1 MDQEKKDQEY
11 NIHLSQDRETSKNP
25 DHNDHEVFHHEE
37 DEIDLRDYIEVLWR
51 RKWSIFIIFLISVV
65 VAGVISFI
73 IPPTYQAKNLVELG
87 SIKDKPL
94 QTPSEISAVLKKDV
108 VLDKIKEKLEQPLEL
123 SGDIN
128 NKTVSNM
135 FSVNKLEENGEAKFI
150 EISGYAQTPEN
161 AVLVVKKVTDVLLE
175 YHGLIFEEAEKT
187 YNIELASIENSKEK
201 AKKDIERIQKDI
213 TRLEQDITEYTQK
226 IEERE
231 DIQSEGQGRIAESY
245 INLLAEV
252 KDQKDNKE
260 AQLLN
265 LEQKLVNLDQAL
277 QQKKYERVYQTKNTQ
292 VELEATP
299 PDQKI
304 APKRKQNVLIAG
316 VLGIFIGI
324 FYAFGVEY
332 FKRA

>member
-11 NIHLSQDRETSKNP
+11 NIHLSQDRETPKNQNQ
-25 DHNDHEVFHHEE
+25 NDHEVFHHEE

-51 RKWSIFIIFLISVV
+51 RKWSIFVIFLISVV

-73 IPPTYQAKNLVELG
+73 ISPTYQAKNLVELG

-94 QTPSEISAVLKKDV
+94 QSPSEIGAVLKKDV

-123 SGDIN
+123 SEDVNSSAI
-128 NKTVSNM
+128 SNM
-135 FSVNKLEENGEAKFI
+135 FSIDKLEENGEAKFI
-150 EISGYAQTPEN
+150 EIAGKAQTPEK
-161 AVLVVKKVTDVLLE
+161 AVLVVKAVTDILLE
-175 YHGLIFEEAEKT
+175 YHDLIFEEAEKT

-201 AKKDIERIQKDI
+201 TKKDIERIQKDI

-252 KDQKDNKE
+252 KDQKDSKE
-260 AQLLN
+260 SQLLN
-265 LEQKLVNLDQAL
+265 LEQKLVNLDQDL

-299 PDQKI
+299 PDQRI

-324 FYAFGVEY
+324 FYAFGTEY